1 MGLLHY
7 SEFNHMMGEINKK
20 NIKSKVCQPYFAQPR
35 FNQEQIDSK
44 KTNCNQFSI
53 DYLMDKLEDDTP
65 KGYYFIG
72 VLPWKLFYSSYN
84 TIKRR
89 DGFLDEI
96 KPLIDKVH
104 KIVKES
110 I

>member
-1 MGLLHY
+1 
-7 SEFNHMMGEINKK
+7 MMGEINKK
-20 NIKSKVCQPYFAQPR
+20 NIKTKVCKPYFAQLR

-44 KTNCNQFSI
+44 RTNCKQFSI
-53 DYLMDKLEDDTP
+53 DYLMNKLEDNTP

-72 VLPWKLFYSSYN
+72 ILPWKLFYSSYN
-84 TIKRR
+84 PIKQR
-89 DGFLDEI
+89 DGFLCEI

-110 I
+110 V